1 MTNNLFFQNFHYN
14 FTMEWWVA
22 MEWAKNDEFLF
33 VSAWDRLMVL
43 KERLELLKRKHQ
55 IVIEDKVQQIKTKEP
70 ISIQMG
76 TEVEQL
82 SGIKE
87 FKADLKE

>member
-1 MTNNLFFQNFHYN
+1 
-14 FTMEWWVA
+14 
-22 MEWAKNDEFLF
+22 MEWAKNDEFVF
-33 VSAWDRLMVL
+33 ESTWDRLMVL
-43 KERLELLKRKHQ
+43 KERLELLKRKHR
-55 IVIEDKVQQIKTKEP
+55 IVVEDKVQQIKTKEP

-82 SGIKE
+82 SGIEE

>member
-1 MTNNLFFQNFHYN
+1 
-14 FTMEWWVA
+14 
-22 MEWAKNDEFLF
+22 MEWAKNDEFVF
-33 VSAWDRLMVL
+33 VSTWDRLMVL
-43 KERLELLKRKHQ
+43 KERLELLKRKHR
-55 IVIEDKVQQIKTKEP
+55 IVVEDKVQQIKTKEP

-82 SGIKE
+82 SGIEE

>member
-1 MTNNLFFQNFHYN
+1 
-14 FTMEWWVA
+14 